1 MIFCQ
6 YWGFINFSLFL
17 ILFRSM
23 SVIYSENFYFVGR
36 NKSSMFY
43 VYWLRYRDLEKNHI
57 MNMTKNSKFQ
67 YLYKNNISKSVWYA
81 LRIRSLVWTVE
92 VCEIRSDGVTRVG
105 SRGGQVT
112 DRSWWC
118 GSGWFHT
125 PKSSPLL
132 KRCVGRRS
140 MKRVGDLPRRPEK
153 TQPPSA
159 RTTGHND
166 WNLRLLLLP

>member
-1 MIFCQ
+1 MI
-6 YWGFINFSLFL
+6 
-17 ILFRSM
+17 
-23 SVIYSENFYFVGR
+23 
-36 NKSSMFY
+36 
-43 VYWLRYRDLEKNHI
+43 
-57 MNMTKNSKFQ
+57 
-67 YLYKNNISKSVWYA
+67 YA

-166 WNLRLLLLP
+166 WNLRLLLLPKAVNKILTRAPAENVPKPKQSQVTPHHEKS